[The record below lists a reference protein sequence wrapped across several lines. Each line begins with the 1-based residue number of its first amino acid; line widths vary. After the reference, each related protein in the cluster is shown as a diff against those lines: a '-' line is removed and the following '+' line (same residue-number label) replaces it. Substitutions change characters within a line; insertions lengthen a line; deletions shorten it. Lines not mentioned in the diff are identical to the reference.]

1 MFRLRVISDGQL
13 ATLGGKQKNIPFSE
27 VFDERLHT
35 LWVNEMSAT
44 KRSEEIEA
52 FYQLVLLYIH
62 ALQQEMFEV
71 LKSNIS
77 MPFIIMES
85 PFEI

>member
-44 KRSEEIEA
+44 KRS
-52 FYQLVLLYIH
+52 
-62 ALQQEMFEV
+62 
-71 LKSNIS
+71 
-77 MPFIIMES
+77 
-85 PFEI
+85 

>member
-52 FYQLVLLYIH
+52 FYQLILLYIH

-71 LKSNIS
+71 SQKQYIHPLHYHG
-77 MPFIIMES
+77 ES
-85 PFEI
+85 F

>member
-44 KRSEEIEA
+44 KRSKEIEA
-52 FYQLVLLYIH
+52 FYQLILRYIH

-71 LKSNIS
+71 SQKQYIHALHYHG
-77 MPFIIMES
+77 ES
-85 PFEI
+85 F